1 VYGSLIFIG
10 PGGGAEA
17 ETEVLGAADVLAAG
31 GADGPLEHAVLAAAN
46 ANAAV
51 LVRSCVLTSYT
62 VTPPVA
68 RCLPALFSFR

>member
-1 VYGSLIFIG
+1 VIFIG
-10 PGGGAEA
+10 PGGGAEV
-17 ETEVLGAADVLAAG
+17 EIEVLGVEDVLAAG
-31 GADGPLEHAVLAAAN
+31 GAEGPVEHAALAAMN

-51 LVRSCVLTSYT
+51 VVRCRVLTSYT

>member
-1 VYGSLIFIG
+1 VIFIG
-10 PGGGAEA
+10 PEVGAEA
-17 ETEVLGAADVLAAG
+17 EIEALGAADVLAAG
-31 GADGPLEHAVLAAAN
+31 GAEGLLEHDALAAMN

-51 LVRSCVLTSYT
+51 VVRSRVLTSYT